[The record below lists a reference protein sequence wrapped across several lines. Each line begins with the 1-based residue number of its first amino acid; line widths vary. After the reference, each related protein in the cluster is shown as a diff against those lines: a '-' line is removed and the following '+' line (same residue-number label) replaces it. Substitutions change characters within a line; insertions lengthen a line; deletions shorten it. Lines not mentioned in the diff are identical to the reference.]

1 MMMQLEVRSL
11 AKKLGVA
18 ACLLVVAFSYATIS
32 ARHFLASHYSGSQDP
47 DRLRRS
53 LSLDPGNAQY
63 ADDLGRYLLTV
74 RQSPRNAL
82 PWLQQATRLD
92 PNSAK
97 YWVHLAAAQQSLDDV
112 TGEKDSLAHVL
123 QADPHTPRI
132 AWDAAN
138 LYLAQGSQQEAMNL
152 FHSVLENDPVYL
164 AAALNTCWKVR
175 PDIDFLLA
183 GVVPPQADS
192 AFLEYLVVN
201 KETAAANKV
210 WERMFALQQ
219 PVERRN
225 LFEYL
230 RYLVLNHEV
239 SQAALVWQQAANL
252 SGLAPYQPSSENL
265 LINGDFSLEMLD
277 GGFDWVHRAVRGV
290 SLALDPTEIHS
301 SSRSLR
307 ITLDG
312 PGIEDAGIVQ
322 LVPVE
327 PRTTYEFS
335 GAYKAEGMDGAGA
348 MEFGINDAYKD
359 TPLFMSEDL
368 SDADFW
374 KQVGGNFTTG
384 PDTSLIILR
393 VARVPSGS
401 PIRGKLWID
410 GLRMVR
416 VENQATV
423 VARKENP

>member
-1 MMMQLEVRSL
+1 MNAVIKLE
-11 AKKLGVA
+11 
-18 ACLLVVAFSYATIS
+18 
-32 ARHFLASHYSGSQDP
+32 D
-47 DRLRRS
+47 
-53 LSLDPGNAQY
+53 
-63 ADDLGRYLLTV
+63 
-74 RQSPRNAL
+74 
-82 PWLQQATRLD
+82 
-92 PNSAK
+92 
-97 YWVHLAAAQQSLDDV
+97 VHKTYH
-112 TGEKDSLAHVL
+112 TGE
-123 QADPHTPRI
+123 
-132 AWDAAN
+132 
-138 LYLAQGSQQEAMNL
+138 
-152 FHSVLENDPVYL
+152 
-164 AAALNTCWKVR
+164 
-175 PDIDFLLA
+175 
-183 GVVPPQADS
+183 
-192 AFLEYLVVN
+192 
-201 KETAAANKV
+201 
-210 WERMFALQQ
+210 
-219 PVERRN
+219 VE
-225 LFEYL
+225 
-230 RYLVLNHEV
+230 V
-239 SQAALVWQQAANL
+239 
-252 SGLAPYQPSSENL
+252 
-265 LINGDFSLEMLD
+265 
-277 GGFDWVHRAVRGV
+277 RAVRGV

-368 SDADFW
+368 SDAYFW

>member
-1 MMMQLEVRSL
+1 MMQLELRSI
-11 AKKLGVA
+11 AKKLGVT
-18 ACLLVVAFSYATIS
+18 ACLLVFAISYVTVS
-32 ARHFLASHYSGSQDP
+32 ARQFLASHYSESQDP
-47 DRLRRS
+47 DRLRRVV
-53 LSLDPGNAQY
+53 SLDRGNAQY

-74 RQSPRNAL
+74 GQSPHAAM
-82 PWLQQATRLD
+82 PWLQAATHLN

-97 YWVHLAAAQQSLDDV
+97 YWVDVAAAQQSLGDV
-112 TGEKDSLAHVL
+112 MGEKDSLGHAL

-138 LYLAQGSQQEAMNL
+138 LYLAQGSLEDALKL

-164 AAALNTCWKVR
+164 SAALNTCWRIR
-175 PDIDFLLA
+175 PDIDVLLA
-183 GVVPPQADS
+183 SVVPPQADS
-192 AFLEYLVVN
+192 AFLEYLVAN

-210 WERMFALQQ
+210 WERMFSLQQ
-219 PVERRN
+219 PLDRRN

-230 RYLVLNHEV
+230 RYLVLNHEA
-239 SQAALVWQQAANL
+239 SQAARVWQQAANL
-252 SGLAPYQPSSENL
+252 SDLAAYQPSSENL

-277 GGFDWVHRAVRGV
+277 GGFDWVHRTVRGV
-290 SLALDPTEIHS
+290 SLALDPTELHS

-312 PGIEDAGIVQ
+312 PGIEDVGLVQ
-322 LVPVE
+322 LVPVD
-327 PRTTYEFS
+327 PHATYEFS
-335 GAYKAEGMDGAGA
+335 GFYKAEGMDGAGA
-348 MEFGINDAYKD
+348 MEFAINDAYNN

-368 SDADFW
+368 RDADFW
-374 KQVGGNFTTG
+374 KQVGGTFTAG
-384 PDTSLIILR
+384 PDTNLIILR

-416 VENQATV
+416 TENRGTV